1 MADNGKLYQDYGA
14 AATASNS
21 NPARAQRVEAQR
33 TNMRAAASGG
43 PVNLREATFGALVP
57 GGSARGAVLNGRQ
70 ILVQKGAADSG
81 ALAAGSINW
90 GGQALFPVERDGDV
104 LWVPRGGSKPTEIE
118 NRYGIRVGGGKDQPG
133 DDGGGWE
140 PIVTPGSRARQ
151 ERMNELSQQA
161 GGPNYSFETGFPREF
176 EAARSAAPVVEQY
189 RKDLASN
196 PLADTPELIDQRSQ
210 AYGQRADIAKWLE
223 TMQKGSAS
231 DQAIAAKFLAKQRP
245 AEQSMADSSVFN
257 ATEGD
262 RRVAE
267 AGYSGMKFDPETT
280 RDLKAFEAGADWAAS
295 GMAGLKDSKFETGT
309 SEYGGGLLRDGAG
322 IEAAR
327 RREIA
332 ESGYGSRSISPQD
345 TAELATL
352 GAGSKFTGT
361 GVTHLADMKMTP
373 ATAETNRQINFEGSP
388 LPEANA
394 AQAESDNT
402 DKFLANFMKNIGLR

>member
-1 MADNGKLYQDYGA
+1 MPNNILGA
-14 AATASNS
+14 AQNVGTFFENVGRPTNRRAPYAPVGRDNIFTALQNLGTAVE
-21 NPARAQRVEAQR
+21 NIGRPAGQKGGYVGSDPAAVRANRRNQAGRQYYGPGFMSDEA
-33 TNMRAAASGG
+33 MF
-43 PVNLREATFGALVP
+43 P
-57 GGSARGAVLNGRQ
+57 NGR
-70 ILVQKGAADSG
+70 G
-81 ALAAGSINW
+81 N
-90 GGQALFPVERDGDV
+90 
-104 LWVPRGGSKPTEIE
+104 
-118 NRYGIRVGGGKDQPG
+118 VGGGNAGGSIQPPAG
-133 DDGGGWE
+133 ATGTSTTSWTAS
-140 PIVTPGSRARQ
+140 ITPGARARQ

-309 SEYGGGLLRDGAG
+309 SEYGGELLRDGAG

>member
-1 MADNGKLYQDYGA
+1 MPNNILGA
-14 AATASNS
+14 AQNVGTFFENMGRPANRKAPYAPVGRDNIFTALQNFGTAVE
-21 NPARAQRVEAQR
+21 NIGRPAGQRAGYVGSDPAAVRANRRNQAGRQYYGPGYMSDEA
-33 TNMRAAASGG
+33 MF
-43 PVNLREATFGALVP
+43 P
-57 GGSARGAVLNGRQ
+57 NGR
-70 ILVQKGAADSG
+70 G
-81 ALAAGSINW
+81 N
-90 GGQALFPVERDGDV
+90 
-104 LWVPRGGSKPTEIE
+104 
-118 NRYGIRVGGGKDQPG
+118 VGGGNAGSLIQPPLG
-133 DDGGGWE
+133 ATGTSTTSWTTS
-140 PIVTPGSRARQ
+140 VTPGARARQ

-176 EAARSAAPVVEQY
+176 EAAKSTAPVVEQY

-196 PLADTPELIDQRSQ
+196 ALADTPELIDQRSQ

-245 AEQSMADSSVFN
+245 AQQSIADASIFN
-257 ATEGD
+257 ATEED
-262 RRVAE
+262 RRTAE
-267 AGYSGMKFDPETT
+267 AGYGGMKFDPETT

-295 GMAGLKDSKFETGT
+295 GMAGLKDSKLETGT
-309 SEYGGGLLRDGAG
+309 SEYGGELLRDGAG

-332 ESGYGSRSISPQD
+332 ESGYAGRSVSPED
-345 TAELATL
+345 TADLATL

-394 AQAESDNT
+394 AQAESDNR